1 MKRSIRIIAV
11 AVAAI
16 ILCLS
21 LASCGLF
28 GKKLDGKYEN
38 ESGTVVYEFDGKNV
52 KVTAPET
59 SLSGVLGGKKVVYEG
74 TYKIDDDTITLTF
87 VDEDG
92 EEIECYYGG
101 TYDFKE
107 SKNGDITI
115 GKTELE
121 IVE

>member
-1 MKRSIRIIAV
+1 MKKSIRIIAV

-28 GKKLDGKYEN
+28 GKKLDGKFEN
-38 ESGTVVYEFDGKNV
+38 ESGTVTYEFDGKNV

-92 EEIECYYGG
+92 EEIDCYYGG
-101 TYDFKE
+101 TYDVE
-107 SKNGDITI
+107 EAKNGDITI

-121 IVE
+121 FVE